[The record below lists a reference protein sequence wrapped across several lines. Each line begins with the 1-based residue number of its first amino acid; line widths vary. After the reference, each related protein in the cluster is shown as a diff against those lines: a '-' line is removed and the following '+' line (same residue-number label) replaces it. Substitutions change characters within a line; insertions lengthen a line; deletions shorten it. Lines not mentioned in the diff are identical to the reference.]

1 MSLTKYVASA
11 LGKASFREAWAAGGW
26 KVLIDGNLAETLVEH
41 GPSAGDPAVLVG
53 MDQHGNKYFE
63 KKGAQWVRNRFV
75 VYAKADHWRTQ
86 DPSSV
91 PPEWHGWLHYIS
103 DDNGVNTEWKA
114 PVYAG
119 EANAH
124 PSLTGGKVH
133 QPKGAWSN
141 PEKLSWRKYQP
152 WTPASA

>member
-1 MSLTKYVASA
+1 MSPAPNPPAAAAAAVAS
-11 LGKASFREAWAAGGW
+11 
-26 KVLIDGNLAETLVEH
+26 V
-41 GPSAGDPAVLVG
+41 
-53 MDQHGNKYFE
+53 Q
-63 KKGAQWVRNRFV
+63 
-75 VYAKADHWRTQ
+75 
-86 DPSSV
+86 
-91 PPEWHGWLHYIS
+91 
-103 DDNGVNTEWKA
+103 TEWKA